1 MFFPSAMPERN
12 CPGWFEKFKRIPR
25 RSSRSRSATKPLP
38 KSGPQNRWSPRG
50 RPFGSFSVCARV
62 YLRVQKGKSGKTS
75 LVESKILCILREHMI
90 EFPRRQAFCD
100 TSFFFAALYPKDV
113 NYQRAGRLLEEALA
127 QEVSL
132 WTTWDII
139 SETATLLLYRFN
151 ARAALRFL
159 DEMKPSLQI
168 VYYDESVREEA
179 ERVFRLFTKDKKL
192 SFCDAISYVVVKT
205 ILQEVNCLS
214 FDEDFIRLGLNVI
227 H

>member
-1 MFFPSAMPERN
+1 
-12 CPGWFEKFKRIPR
+12 
-25 RSSRSRSATKPLP
+25 
-38 KSGPQNRWSPRG
+38 
-50 RPFGSFSVCARV
+50 
-62 YLRVQKGKSGKTS
+62 
-75 LVESKILCILREHMI
+75 MI
-90 EFPRRQAFCD
+90 EFSRRQAFCD

-205 ILQEVNCLS
+205 ILRDVNCLS

>member
-1 MFFPSAMPERN
+1 
-12 CPGWFEKFKRIPR
+12 
-25 RSSRSRSATKPLP
+25 
-38 KSGPQNRWSPRG
+38 
-50 RPFGSFSVCARV
+50 
-62 YLRVQKGKSGKTS
+62 
-75 LVESKILCILREHMI
+75 MI
-90 EFPRRQAFCD
+90 EFSPRQAFCD

-113 NYQRAGRLLEEALA
+113 NYQRAGELLEEALS
-127 QEVSL
+127 QEVFL

-159 DEMKPSLQI
+159 DELKPFLQ
-168 VYYDESVREEA
+168 VVHYDESVREEA
-179 ERVFRLFTKDKKL
+179 ERVFRLFAKDKKL

-205 ILQEVNCLS
+205 ILQDVNCLS

>member
-1 MFFPSAMPERN
+1 
-12 CPGWFEKFKRIPR
+12 
-25 RSSRSRSATKPLP
+25 
-38 KSGPQNRWSPRG
+38 
-50 RPFGSFSVCARV
+50 
-62 YLRVQKGKSGKTS
+62 
-75 LVESKILCILREHMI
+75 MI
-90 EFPRRQAFCD
+90 EFSRRQAFCD

-168 VYYDESVREEA
+168 VFYDESVREEA

-205 ILQEVNCLS
+205 ILQDVNCLS